1 MSTQSNTNNRA
12 GKGEGW
18 VFFQVL
24 LLLAI
29 FFAPRQ
35 FQGLPALPD
44 FLAGVSAVAGVVIG
58 AAGLAL
64 VGVSALHLGRNLTVF
79 PRPKA
84 DGALTQTG
92 VYGIVR
98 HPMYGGVLLS
108 ALGWSLLRASLPGVV
123 LSLLLGLFFDRKA
136 RREEVWLV
144 EKYPE
149 YTEYRTRVRKLIPWV
164 Y

>member
-1 MSTQSNTNNRA
+1 MSTHNTKHRQRRRLA
-12 GKGEGW
+12 
-18 VFFQVL
+18 FQVL

-35 FQGLPALPD
+35 FEGLPALPD

-108 ALGWSLLRASLPGVV
+108 ALGWSLLRASLPGVI

-149 YTEYRTRVRKLIPWV
+149 YTEYRTRVRS
-164 Y
+164 